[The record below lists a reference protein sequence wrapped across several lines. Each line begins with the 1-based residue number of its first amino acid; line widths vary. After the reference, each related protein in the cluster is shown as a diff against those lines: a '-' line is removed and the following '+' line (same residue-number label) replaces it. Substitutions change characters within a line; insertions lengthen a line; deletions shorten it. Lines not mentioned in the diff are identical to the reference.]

1 MWISRYI
8 CLFMIYGI
16 LGWIYESTFCTIKAR
31 KWENRGFLYGP
42 FCPIYG
48 VGAVL
53 TSLIVSANQLYNLPI
68 MAWQIFFISIFGS
81 MILEYVTSWGLEK
94 LFHAIWWDYS
104 GLPLNLNGRIS
115 LFTSIGFGFG
125 GLLVAYVIAPA
136 AENIVDSMSSI
147 WIEFMALFFIM
158 IFTIDMTLTVSAL
171 TRFEEMIIY
180 AEKSFDGKM
189 ENLVENAQNRMNY
202 FGILGKK
209 AIHRVNK
216 FRYIKINNE
225 KIYNLINE
233 IKTNRNS

>member
-16 LGWIYESTFCTIKAR
+16 LGWIYESTFCTIKTQ

-53 TSLIVSANQLYNLPI
+53 ASLIVSAYRFYDLPI
-68 MAWQIFFISIFGS
+68 VGWKIFLISFFGS

-104 GLPLNLNGRIS
+104 HLPLNLNGRIS

-125 GLLVAYVIAPA
+125 GLLIVYIIAPF
-136 AENIVDSMSSI
+136 AEKIVDSMSSI
-147 WIEFMALFFIM
+147 WIEFLALFFIM
-158 IFTIDMTLTVSAL
+158 LFTIDMTLTVSAL

-189 ENLVENAQNRMNY
+189 GDLVENAQNRMYY
-202 FGILGKK
+202 FGRLGKK
-209 AIHRVNK
+209 AIRRVNK
-216 FRYIKINNE
+216 FRYIRINNE
-225 KIYNLINE
+225 KINNLINE
-233 IKTNRNS
+233 IKSNRNS